1 VPISVI
7 AHDPTVLVQ
16 IAGWRWQDGLLP
28 SSQAPVWPMAAFRD
42 RFLGAFG
49 STPSSD

>member
-1 VPISVI
+1 MTDDI
-7 AHDPTVLVQ
+7 AARVRAL
-16 IAGWRWQDGLLP
+16 WEDGLLP